1 MAKPDLQQLTMNP
14 GTGEIR
20 RDDGKL
26 GLANA
31 AFDQLPSATNNA
43 TAASAGVAVGGL
55 YKDVSVATSVV
66 IKVRTA

>member
-1 MAKPDLQQLTMNP
+1 MAKPDLQAVRISPT
-14 GTGEIR
+14 TGRVR

-26 GLANA
+26 GLGDAN
-31 AFDQLPSATNNA
+31 FHKLPSATSNA
-43 TAASAGVAVGGL
+43 TAAAAGVAVGGL